1 MTKAKHP
8 PQLMPEDVVNATFQ
22 LIEDKGWVNLSLLD
36 IAQHLGTTLAALHTL
51 YPSKSEIMKAL
62 IHSIEQKTLK
72 HIAPVMEDY
81 TEQERFFEVLMARFE
96 VAQAHK
102 KAIAILYQELS
113 SHPTF
118 FVDMVPLGLSS
129 MTWLL
134 EAAGFHPTGALG
146 FLQTKFF
153 ALLYLRLV
161 YVWLKDE
168 TPDMAPTMAEV
179 NKVSETLLPYVLH
192 PKKLLNICGVL

>member
-8 PQLMPEDVVNATFQ
+8 PQVTPNGIVSATFQ
-22 LIEDKGWVNLSLLD
+22 LIERKGWIHLSLLD
-36 IAQHLGTTLAALHTL
+36 IAQDLGITLADLHTL
-51 YPSKSEIMKAL
+51 YPSKAEIMKAL

-72 HIAPVMEDY
+72 HIDPAIAHY

-96 VAQAHK
+96 VARAHK
-102 KAIAILYQELS
+102 KAIGILYQELS
-113 SHPTF
+113 SNPTF
-118 FVDMVPLGLSS
+118 LVDMVPLGLSS

-134 EAAGFHPTGALG
+134 EATGFHPTGILG
-146 FLQTKFF
+146 FLQTKLFSI
-153 ALLYLRLV
+153 LYLRLV

-179 NKVSETLLPYVLH
+179 NKMTESFLPYILH
-192 PKKLLNICGVL
+192 PKQLLNICGIL